1 MVVGLEDWGASAL
14 SGPTRFQQRTADYVA
29 RRFWK
34 DRNPARR
41 FLVADEVGLGK
52 TIVAKEVIA
61 QSLERNGGKAVD
73 IVYLCSSQPVASQNL
88 KRLKVHGYGGAAK
101 ATRVK
106 LLSTEGRGERAA
118 GQLWVH
124 PSTSFNPSGRTGL

>member
-88 KRLKVHGYGGAAK
+88 KRLKVHGHGGASK
-101 ATRVK
+101 ATRLT
-106 LLSTEGRGERAA
+106 LLSTEARDE
-118 GQLWVH
+118 
-124 PSTSFNPSGRTGL
+124 SGVPHFAPTPPTIF